1 MDLDL
6 TSHLSLFQNI
16 CSLEFKM
23 KKSKKYIA
31 FIAPAFILYT
41 AFMIV
46 PILFAM
52 FYSFFNWNG
61 IGDMTFIGLDN
72 FKRLLTEP
80 RMSKIFFNA
89 LGNNFVYLLCVM
101 VLITPIQLFFA
112 YILNIKVRAH
122 KYLQLMLFLPY
133 VVSTSIVG
141 FFSILLF
148 DPNIGVLNS
157 ILKSLGMQQSAWL
170 GNPDLSFKIF
180 VAVVIWQC
188 IGSGMMIF
196 YANMKEIPDS
206 LIEASVIDGAGE
218 IRKFF
223 SVILPQLTSSLSTN
237 ITLSVIFALTMFD
250 IPFMLGGPQGGVNNS
265 IDFVNMVFYRYAF
278 GGAYFG
284 ETSLGFGSSISV
296 TMFLIILT
304 MSMMVKALLK
314 KVKIDY

>member
-1 MDLDL
+1 M
-6 TSHLSLFQNI
+6 TSHLFTYQKKN
-16 CSLEFKM
+16 SLEFEM

-41 AFMIV
+41 VFMII

-52 FYSFFNWNG
+52 YYSFFNWNG
-61 IGDMTFIGLDN
+61 IGDMVFIGLDN

-80 RMSKIFFNA
+80 RMSRIFFNA
-89 LGNNFVYLLCVM
+89 LSNNFVYLLCVM

-112 YILNIKVRAH
+112 YVLNIKIRAH

-141 FFSILLF
+141 FFATLMF

-157 ILKSLGMQQSAWL
+157 ILSSLGLEESAWL

-180 VAVVIWQC
+180 VGVVIWQC

-206 LIEASVIDGAGE
+206 LIEASIIDGAGE
-218 IRKFF
+218 LRKFF
-223 SVILPQLTSSLSTN
+223 SVVLPQLTSSLSTN

-250 IPFMLGGPQGGVNNS
+250 IPFMLGGPQGGVNNT

-304 MSMMVKALLK
+304 MSMLVKALLK